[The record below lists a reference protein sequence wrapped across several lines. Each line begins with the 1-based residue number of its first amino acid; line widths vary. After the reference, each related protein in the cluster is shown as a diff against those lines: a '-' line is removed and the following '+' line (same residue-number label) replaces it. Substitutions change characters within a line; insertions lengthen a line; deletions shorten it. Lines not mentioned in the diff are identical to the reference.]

1 MSILAAKNIVKQY
14 DDLIV
19 LNGIDF
25 EIDKAQIKAIVGP
38 SGAGKS
44 TLLHILGTLDDA
56 DTGELVINNQ
66 SIKGLNKK
74 TLSGFRNKEIGF
86 VFQFHN
92 LLPEFTA
99 AENIAIP
106 AYVAGR
112 KQADIDQNVDELLN
126 LLDIKD
132 RATHKPAQLSGGE
145 QQRVAVA
152 RALINSPGI
161 VFADEPSGNLD
172 SKNAED
178 LHQLFLKLRNELG
191 QAFVIVTHN
200 KELAQMADER
210 HEMRDGKLTHQL

>member
-1 MSILAAKNIVKQY
+1 MSILKAWEIVKHY
-14 DDLIV
+14 DDLTV

-25 EIDKAQIKAIVGP
+25 EIDSAQIKAIVGP

>member
-14 DDLIV
+14 DDLTV

-56 DTGELVINNQ
+56 DTGELIINNQ
-66 SIKGLNKK
+66 SVKGLYKK

-132 RATHKPAQLSGGE
+132 RASHKPAQLSGGE

-178 LHQLFLKLRNELG
+178 LHHLFLKLRNELG

>member
-1 MSILAAKNIVKQY
+1 MSILSAQNIIKQY
-14 DDLIV
+14 EDLRV
-19 LNGIDF
+19 LNGVDF
-25 EIDKAQIKAIVGP
+25 QVDKGEIIAIVGP

-44 TLLHILGTLDDA
+44 TLLHILGTLDVA
-56 DTGELVINNQ
+56 DQGQLHIMGQQINSLKAKQ
-66 SIKGLNKK
+66 MAA
-74 TLSGFRNKEIGF
+74 FRNKNIGF

-106 AYVAGR
+106 AYVAKMEANQIKLRAQELMKLLGIDKR
-112 KQADIDQNVDELLN
+112 AD
-126 LLDIKD
+126 
-132 RATHKPAQLSGGE
+132 HKPSQLSGGE

-152 RALINSPGI
+152 RALVNSPGI

-178 LHQLFLKLRNELG
+178 LHKLFLQLRDELG

-200 KELAQMADER
+200 KELATMADHR
-210 HEMRDGKLTHQL
+210 YEMRDGKLTQQL

>member
-14 DDLIV
+14 DDLTV

-56 DTGELVINNQ
+56 DSGELVINNQ
-66 SIKGLNKK
+66 SVKGLNKK

-132 RATHKPAQLSGGE
+132 RASHKPAQLSGGE